1 MAQTIL
7 TEAAPPEKEAL
18 YGALGIYPDKNSAL
32 SELIDNSG
40 EYGNTTTIKIVCE
53 QNRIVISDDGAGLNP
68 ETMVSMFRIKRNEH
82 AEGETGKFGYGFK
95 SATNYLGKDT
105 NVLSKQGT
113 SFVWGKA
120 EPNNKWQYEIKP
132 IPQDDLEWDKFN
144 KIWEDYKACKSNSG
158 TIIFIPKLKE
168 EFSEADTKDLIEFC
182 SLTFSCNFPQKGIS
196 IFINEE
202 LVNYTKP
209 FGVIDPA
216 THFKKQILFKEK
228 HKVSIEVLSTT
239 ESQKDFEKFLVLRN
253 NRLIASGIDFRIP
266 TLRNQMLFGIQIVL
280 RCTDALDDFLGMTA
294 MKTIAKRQR
303 MHRELQKTIMVDSGL
318 QEHLE
323 KISEIRHESIAE
335 EFEVDLGLHLSY
347 LSKKDEL
354 LDKLPDKFKCKLR
367 EREEKIKDKSAKPIH
382 AESAI
387 FSSVKISDPT
397 QTPTKPTAIV
407 RTNSEINTKSL
418 FNIDLKPLGAYN
430 RSWVLQERELADR
443 LQLVIVFNWDKEF
456 VRNTIINRRDTS
468 SQDYINEIIAEVV
481 TFYADLV
488 DEDAHAGY
496 NKVQAKIA
504 QQKKIL
510 FGG

>member
-53 QNRIVISDDGAGLNP
+53 KNRIIISDDGAGLNP

-120 EPNNKWQYEIKP
+120 EPNDNWQYEIKP
-132 IPQDDLEWDKFN
+132 IAPRDPEWDRFN
-144 KIWEDYKACKSNSG
+144 KIWEDYKACASSSG

-168 EFSEADTKDLIEFC
+168 EFSEVDVRDLVEFC

-196 IFINEE
+196 IFVNGE
-202 LVNYTKP
+202 LVNYKKP
-209 FGVIDPA
+209 FGVLERTI
-216 THFKKQILFKEK
+216 HFKKEFLFKEE
-228 HKVSIEVLSTT
+228 HKISIEVLSV
-239 ESQKDFEKFLVLRN
+239 SSPQKDFEKFLVLRN

-266 TLRNQMLFGIQIVL
+266 VLRNQMLFGIQIVL

-294 MKTIAKRQR
+294 MKTIARRQR
-303 MHRELQKTIMVDSGL
+303 MNRELQKAIMIESGL
-318 QEHLE
+318 QAHLE
-323 KISEIRHESIAE
+323 KIAETRQESVAE
-335 EFEVDLGLHLSY
+335 EFDVDLGAHLSFI
-347 LSKKDEL
+347 SKKDEL
-354 LDKLPDKFKCKLR
+354 LDKLPAGFKNKLK
-367 EREEKIKDKSAKPIH
+367 EREEKIKDKSVKPIQPG
-382 AESAI
+382 SAI
-387 FSSVKISDPT
+387 FSSVKISTPT
-397 QTPTKPTAIV
+397 QTPAKPAAIV
-407 RTNSEINTKSL
+407 RTNSENNTQSL
-418 FNIDLKPLGAYN
+418 FNIDLKPLGPYN
-430 RSWVLQERELADR
+430 RSWMLQERELADK

-456 VRNTIINRRDTS
+456 VRNTITNRRDTS
-468 SQDYINEIIAEVV
+468 SQDYINEVIAEVV

-488 DEDAHAGY
+488 DEDARAGY

-504 QQKKIL
+504 KQKRIL